1 MPQPLPSG
9 NPQLPDHI
17 NNRDQHPLTD
27 FLLLAAGVLLA
38 LVVLV
43 VLLAWSA
50 HWLGPKI
57 PYQWERQWFAG
68 DAGPFS
74 VTADTAADESADA
87 AQAAL
92 QSLLDRLLQPQESPL
107 PVTLHWLA
115 DDSTPNAFATPG
127 GHIVITRGLVD
138 QVSSENA
145 LAMVLAHEYAH
156 IEQRHPAILML
167 EQLSL
172 ALVTAVLGND
182 VAGSIGQHTGLL
194 TLLAFSRDMERDA
207 DARALE
213 ILQQHYGH
221 TQGATE
227 FFDKM
232 LEQRDEATWAAMF
245 QTHPLTRERIERIT
259 ASASGSGALTPLP
272 EVFRTT
278 EVAR

>member
-38 LVVLV
+38 LVLLV

-57 PYQWERQWFAG
+57 PYHWERQWFAG
-68 DAGPFS
+68 DGDASLFS
-74 VTADTAADESADA
+74 DAANPAADESTDA
-87 AQAAL
+87 AQVAL
-92 QSLLDRLLQPQESPL
+92 QSLLDRILQTQESPL

-115 DDSTPNAFATPG
+115 DESMPNAFATPG
-127 GHIVITRGLVD
+127 GHIFITRGLVD

-232 LEQRDEATWAAMF
+232 LEQRDEAAWAAVF
-245 QTHPLTRERIERIT
+245 QTHPLTRERIGRIAAT
-259 ASASGSGALTPLP
+259 YSGSGALTPLP
-272 EVFRTT
+272 EVFK
-278 EVAR
+278 AR